1 MKTTKKI
8 FAAFLAVMMIA
19 LMIPFTASAAT
30 AADSYTVTLDSS
42 YTVTTEKGQETK
54 YRDGFTVSIYKVA
67 SLDTETGKYTLVDGW
82 SDEVKTALE
91 SKTSDNGVN
100 SAALLAK
107 LNKDYN
113 RKTAVDTWTINSSAR
128 TKNLTVY
135 KEPDAEKGELGFGVY
150 FIAWTGYPDNATVAS
165 FNNTVVSLP
174 YYGIVGDDGAAKDW
188 IGINTIN
195 LGTKVNTG
203 EPNITKEFVNRN
215 DVFTDTDGK
224 NSVTEFTG
232 ENNTIGFKLTG
243 SVTGTNDVPSTSYK
257 ITDTYTNG
265 LTVNFDDNFKVAL
278 VKIDNNQVVNEIELQ
293 KGADKDYTIATG
305 TTADNKKV
313 FTVELTDNALN
324 KDTDFDKET
333 TETQNFY
340 SFTNVVVTYNGYL
353 NDNAVNVKTINDVEL
368 KYSQRADKYENT
380 VPGDEVHLYSFSLDV
395 VKVDANNTS
404 TKLNGAGFTLYT
416 DSACTPTSVAT
427 NGAEQVTSGTEVVNN
442 KEVAKGLATFTGLKA
457 GTYYLK
463 ETTAPTG
470 YNINSTVYE
479 INIATDGKV
488 TSKGTTVT
496 QIEVPDTPLVT
507 PKTGGMG
514 TMMFTIGGAALI
526 ACAGVLFLIVRKKKS
541 AK

>member
-19 LMIPFTASAAT
+19 LMIPFTASATTTVAN
-30 AADSYTVTLDSS
+30 SYTVTLDSS
-42 YTVTTEKGQETK
+42 YTVDGETK
-54 YRDGFTVSIYKVA
+54 FRDGFTVSIYKVA

-113 RKTAVDTWTINSSAR
+113 NGKTAVDTWTINSSAR
-128 TKNLTVY
+128 TKDLTVY
-135 KEPDAEKGELGFGVY
+135 KTPTGNQLGFGVY

-203 EPNITKEFVNRN
+203 EPYVTKEFDNRT
-215 DVFTDTDGK
+215 DVLTEQDGTK
-224 NSVTEFTG
+224 FITEYTG
-232 ENNTIGFKLTG
+232 ASHSINFKLTG
-243 SVTGTNDVPSTSYK
+243 SVTGTDEVPSTSYK
-257 ITDTYTNG
+257 ITDKYTNG
-265 LTVNFDDNFKVAL
+265 LTVNTNSVAVTL
-278 VKIDNNQVVNEIELQ
+278 TGGAKDITLT
-293 KGADKDYTIATG
+293 KGTDYTVTPG
-305 TTADNKKV
+305 SGQ
-313 FTVELTDNALN
+313 FTVELKSTVLN
-324 KDTDFDKET
+324 KDADLDSDTADK
-333 TETQNFY
+333 QNFY
-340 SFTNVVVTYNGYL
+340 SFTDVVVKYNGYL
-353 NDNAVNVKTINDVEL
+353 NDNAVKVTTENSVDL
-368 KYSQRADKYENT
+368 YYSQKAGQEN
-380 VPGDEVHLYSFSLDV
+380 EVSGNKVNLYSFSLDV

-404 TKLNGAGFTLYT
+404 TKLGGATFQLSSEDGSSYVVTQTTSSEEATL
-416 DSACTPTSVAT
+416 
-427 NGAEQVTSGTEVVNN
+427 
-442 KEVAKGLATFTGLKA
+442 GLATFSGLKA
-457 GTYYLK
+457 GTYKLQ
-463 ETTAPTG
+463 ETSAPTG
-470 YNINSTVYE
+470 YNINSTVYTIVIGNNGSVSGGI
-479 INIATDGKV
+479 INEDGQAV
-488 TSKGTTVT
+488 
-496 QIEVPDTPLVT
+496 VPDTPLVT
-507 PKTGGMG
+507 PQTGGMG